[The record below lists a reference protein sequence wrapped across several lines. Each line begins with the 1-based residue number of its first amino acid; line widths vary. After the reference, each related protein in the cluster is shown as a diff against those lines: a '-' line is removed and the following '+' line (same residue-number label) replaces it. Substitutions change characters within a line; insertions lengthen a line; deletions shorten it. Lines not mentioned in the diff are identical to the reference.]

1 MAWSESRLIESE
13 QRLTP
18 EMVTNKLAW
27 MHQKRDFLIS
37 IDTDEHV
44 SYEKPTTI
52 KVTFTFLKK
61 KEEA

>member
-1 MAWSESRLIESE
+1 MIEPE

-37 IDTDEHV
+37 IDTNEHT
-44 SYEKPTTI
+44 SYESPTTI

-61 KEEA
+61 KEEP